1 MDDKTI
7 AFADGTHVCR
17 LGQGT
22 WAMGKSPGR
31 RDEEI
36 RALRRGIELGMNII
50 DTAEM
55 YGNERLVGEAIRGL
69 RDRTFVVS
77 KCLPSNADRR
87 GTKRACERSLARL
100 GIDRIDLYLLH
111 WKGHYPLSE
120 TVQAL
125 QELQREGKIARWG
138 VSNIDLPDMQLI
150 ASMPGGDS
158 CATDQVLYNMCERGV
173 EYDLLGWCRDRGM
186 PVMAYS
192 PIAEGRLL
200 AHPTLQTIAARH
212 DATPA
217 RIALAWVLRQ
227 PRVIAIPKAG
237 NPAHTDDDYLSL
249 DIRLTDDDLRDI
261 DAAFPP
267 PAHRIPLAGW

>member
-7 AFADGTHVCR
+7 AFADGTRVCR

-87 GTKRACERSLARL
+87 VSCTGKDIIPC
-100 GIDRIDLYLLH
+100 
-111 WKGHYPLSE
+111 
-120 TVQAL
+120 
-125 QELQREGKIARWG
+125 QRQSKHCKNCNAKAK
-138 VSNIDLPDMQLI
+138 SH
-150 ASMPGGDS
+150 GG
-158 CATDQVLYNMCERGV
+158 E
-173 EYDLLGWCRDRGM
+173 
-186 PVMAYS
+186 
-192 PIAEGRLL
+192 
-200 AHPTLQTIAARH
+200 
-212 DATPA
+212 
-217 RIALAWVLRQ
+217 
-227 PRVIAIPKAG
+227 
-237 NPAHTDDDYLSL
+237 
-249 DIRLTDDDLRDI
+249 
-261 DAAFPP
+261 
-267 PAHRIPLAGW
+267 

>member
-7 AFADGTHVCR
+7 SFADGTRVCR

-36 RALRRGIELGMNII
+36 RALRRGIELWMNII

-100 GIDRIDLYLLH
+100 DIDRIDLYLLH

-125 QELQREGKIARWG
+125 QELQCEGKIAR
-138 VSNIDLPDMQLI
+138 
-150 ASMPGGDS
+150 
-158 CATDQVLYNMCERGV
+158 
-173 EYDLLGWCRDRGM
+173 
-186 PVMAYS
+186 
-192 PIAEGRLL
+192 
-200 AHPTLQTIAARH
+200 
-212 DATPA
+212 
-217 RIALAWVLRQ
+217 
-227 PRVIAIPKAG
+227 
-237 NPAHTDDDYLSL
+237 
-249 DIRLTDDDLRDI
+249 
-261 DAAFPP
+261 
-267 PAHRIPLAGW
+267 

>member
-7 AFADGTHVCR
+7 AFADGTRVCR

-87 GTKRACERSLARL
+87 GRSVPANAA
-100 GIDRIDLYLLH
+100 LH
-111 WKGHYPLSE
+111 
-120 TVQAL
+120 
-125 QELQREGKIARWG
+125 
-138 VSNIDLPDMQLI
+138 
-150 ASMPGGDS
+150 AS
-158 CATDQVLYNMCERGV
+158 A
-173 EYDLLGWCRDRGM
+173 
-186 PVMAYS
+186 
-192 PIAEGRLL
+192 
-200 AHPTLQTIAARH
+200 
-212 DATPA
+212 
-217 RIALAWVLRQ
+217 
-227 PRVIAIPKAG
+227 
-237 NPAHTDDDYLSL
+237 
-249 DIRLTDDDLRDI
+249 
-261 DAAFPP
+261 
-267 PAHRIPLAGW
+267 

>member
-7 AFADGTHVCR
+7 AFADGTRVCR

-77 KCLPSNADRR
+77 KCLPLNADRR

-100 GIDRIDLYLLH
+100 GIDRTFKKISQAEIVLWIIDAADNTS
-111 WKGHYPLSE
+111 K
-120 TVQAL
+120 TN
-125 QELQREGKIARWG
+125 ELAEKIAPLCNG
-138 VSNIDLPDMQLI
+138 KQLI
-150 ASMPGGDS
+150 IVYNKADIATHTPHATSYDMPESTRSISISAKQGTNLDELK
-158 CATDQVLYNMCERGV
+158 Q
-173 EYDLLGWCRDRGM
+173 LL
-186 PVMAYS
+186 VN
-192 PIAEGRLL
+192 
-200 AHPTLQTIAARH
+200 AAGIPEISSSDIVVTNLRH
-212 DATPA
+212 YE
-217 RIALAWVLRQ
+217 ALARALEDISRVRQ
-227 PRVIAIPKAG
+227 GLADALPSDLVAQ
-237 NPAHTDDDYLSL
+237 
-249 DIRLTDDDLRDI
+249 DLRDCLG
-261 DAAFPP
+261 
-267 PAHRIPLAGW
+267 HLAEITGGEITSEETLQNIFKHFCIGK